1 DEQARSAFRRRQAKR
16 RALSRLSGRP
26 RLPTEMPSQSDTFW
40 AAVRSLP
47 AKQAMVIALHY
58 ADDRPIDDI
67 AKIMSCTPGT
77 VKTHL
82 HRARQRLMS
91 DLSSKNGLGNG

>member
-1 DEQARSAFRRRQAKR
+1 LRRLGGRRQ
-16 RALSRLSGRP
+16 LSA
-26 RLPTEMPSQSDTFW
+26 EMPSQSDTFW

-47 AKQAMVIALHY
+47 AKQAMVIALRY
-58 ADDRPIDDI
+58 ADDRSIEDI
-67 AKIMSCTPGT
+67 ANIMDCSPGT

-91 DLSSKNGLGNG
+91 DLFGKVGPVDG